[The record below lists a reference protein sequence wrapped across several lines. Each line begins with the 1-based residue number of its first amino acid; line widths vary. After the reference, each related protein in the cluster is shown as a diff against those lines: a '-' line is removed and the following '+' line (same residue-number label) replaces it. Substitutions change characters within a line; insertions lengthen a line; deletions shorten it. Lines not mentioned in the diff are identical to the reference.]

1 MKNCAFANMFVMKI
15 TQIYNIV
22 FISLCQHDASS
33 LQRTGRRHGEAVRK
47 FILDPTT

>member
-1 MKNCAFANMFVMKI
+1 MFCAFANMFVVMRTKLYTI
-15 TQIYNIV
+15 F

-33 LQRTGRRHGEAVRK
+33 LPRTGRRHGEAVRK